1 MWIGSDHETCIE
13 GLVLGKMLVGLMI
26 RHCFLLRRNT
36 VFLKTNQKALLCFT
50 IVHDVKKKK
59 KKKVL
64 MKQRHS
70 ASTYLY
76 QRHLRGE
83 NQSKIR
89 LKLEVAFE
97 KLELCGGRV
106 TGLPPWKHPWR
117 SMIQSQAVP
126 DHTCLMLSMS
136 LLYNQEPTDSSSSK
150 MVIHSALC
158 ASTQ

>member
-26 RHCFLLRRNT
+26 RHCFLLWRNT

-50 IVHDVKKKK
+50 IVHDVKKKKKKK

-89 LKLEVAFE
+89 LKLEVALE

-117 SMIQSQAVP
+117 SMIQSHAVP

-136 LLYNQEPTDSSSSK
+136 LL
-150 MVIHSALC
+150 VIHSALC